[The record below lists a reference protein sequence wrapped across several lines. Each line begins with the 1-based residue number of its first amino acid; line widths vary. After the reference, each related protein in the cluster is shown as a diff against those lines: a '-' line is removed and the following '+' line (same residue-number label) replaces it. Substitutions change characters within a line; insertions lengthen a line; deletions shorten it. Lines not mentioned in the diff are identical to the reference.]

1 MLQSIWETDALFIS
15 ETTRELLTHVP
26 AGLKSELPS
35 SAPHAI
41 AADLATEAELTPLH
55 MGAYS
60 GSENVVRALLNS
72 SGVQVDAA
80 TVPSVR
86 KQSVPL
92 KKDFFKKKLK
102 SCHSNF
108 FYKNKKSRDFNPYA
122 YYNFFCTWVRTVCA
136 VYVRLCTIYFI
147 SPPFS

>member
-1 MLQSIWETDALFIS
+1 MFLQLGYTPIHIAAKYGHLELINKFASSNVNLRQVSRKTGLSALHIAAYFGEE

-41 AADLATEAELTPLH
+41 SPDLATEAELTPLH

-80 TVPSVR
+80 TVPAVSTGTVHEGGGKR
-86 KQSVPL
+86 LLQ
-92 KKDFFKKKLK
+92 
-102 SCHSNF
+102 
-108 FYKNKKSRDFNPYA
+108 YA
-122 YYNFFCTWVRTVCA
+122 K
-136 VYVRLCTIYFI
+136 
-147 SPPFS
+147 